1 MRRTRLAAVGTDPRE
16 TGVGKPSAHTSCTSV
31 PEAYKEAA
39 LAALT
44 TNVVPLTGLRF
55 DNLLT
60 AAAGGGDDCEA
71 AVGVYLVVRN
81 LSGGNITVTLAVP
94 ELIDGDLVITSRA
107 VVVPLTTGMTLIPV
121 TQRYRNPTT
130 GRAAITY
137 SGVTS
142 LTVCVIRTAVS

>member
-1 MRRTRLAAVGTDPRE
+1 V
-16 TGVGKPSAHTSCTSV
+16 
-31 PEAYKEAA
+31 
-39 LAALT
+39 AALT
-44 TNVVPLTGLRF
+44 TNTVPLTGLRF

-71 AVGVYLVVRN
+71 GLGVYLVVKN
-81 LSGGNITVTLAVP
+81 ASGSPITVTLAAP

-107 VVVPLTTGMTLIPV
+107 VSVAATTGQSLIPV
-121 TQRYRNPTT
+121 TQRYRNPST

-142 LTVCVIRTAVS
+142 LTVCVVKTATS